1 MRGHPGTL
9 RMIAR
14 LLLQNTIFVVGMGA
28 LLFASAGTLHWP
40 SAWVLLATSAL
51 LGPLCGWWLYR
62 IDPALLAERL
72 RPVLQRDQ
80 PAADKMFMTVFVV
93 AMLAWLCAMGL
104 DRRIQ
109 SSEMPV
115 AFQVLGLV
123 LFLASTLFTMW
134 VFRENSFAA
143 PVVKLQTERAQHV
156 ISTGPYAYVR
166 HPMYS
171 GMVLFFTGVPL
182 LLGSWWGL
190 AMIPLFIALF
200 AVRIPIEERT
210 LREGL
215 PGYADYAA
223 RVRYRL
229 VPGVW

>member
-1 MRGHPGTL
+1 
-9 RMIAR
+9 MIAR

-40 SAWVLLATSAL
+40 SAWVFLVTSAL
-51 LGPLCGWWLYR
+51 LGPLCGWWLHR

-72 RPVLQRDQ
+72 RPVLQKDQ
-80 PAADKMFMTVFVV
+80 PAADKMFMIVFVV
-93 AMLAWLCAMGL
+93 AMLAWLVAMGL
-104 DRRIQ
+104 DRRAHF
-109 SSEMPV
+109 SEMPV
-115 AFQVLGLV
+115 ALQVFGLV

-143 PVVKLQTERAQHV
+143 PVVKLQAERAQRV
-156 ISTGPYAYVR
+156 ISTGPYAHVR

-171 GMVLFFTGVPL
+171 GMVLFFVGMPL

-190 AMIPLFIALF
+190 AMAPVFPVLF
-200 AVRIPIEERT
+200 AVRIGIEERT

-215 PGYADYAA
+215 PGYAEYAA

>member
-1 MRGHPGTL
+1 
-9 RMIAR
+9 MIAR

-40 SAWVLLATSAL
+40 SAWVLLVTSAL

-80 PAADKMFMTVFVV
+80 PAADKIFMTVFIV
-93 AMLAWLCAMGL
+93 AMLAWLVAMGI

-115 AFQVLGLV
+115 ALQILGLV
-123 LFLASTLFTMW
+123 LFLASTLVTMW

-143 PVVKLQTERAQHV
+143 PVVKLQAERAQRV
-156 ISTGPYAYVR
+156 ISTGPYAHVR

-171 GMVLFFTGVPL
+171 GMILFFAGMPL

-190 AMIPLFIALF
+190 AMVPLFAALF
-200 AVRIPIEERT
+200 AVRIGIEERT

-229 VPGVW
+229 VPGLW

>member
-1 MRGHPGTL
+1 
-9 RMIAR
+9 MIAR
-14 LLLQNTIFVVGMGA
+14 LLVQNTIFVVAMGA

-40 SAWVLLATSAL
+40 SAWAFLVASAL

-72 RPVLQRDQ
+72 RPVLQKDQ
-80 PAADKMFMTVFVV
+80 PTADKVFMSVFVV
-93 AMLAWLCAMGL
+93 AMLAWLALIGI

-109 SSEMPV
+109 SSDMPV
-115 AFQVLGLV
+115 ALQAFGLA

-134 VFRENSFAA
+134 VFRANSFAA
-143 PVVKLQTERAQHV
+143 PVVKLQAEREQRV
-156 ISTGPYAYVR
+156 ISTGPYAHMR

-171 GMVLFFTGVPL
+171 GMVLFFAGVPL
-182 LLGSWWGL
+182 LLGSWWEL
-190 AMIPLFIALF
+190 VTVPIFIVLF
-200 AVRIPIEERT
+200 AVRIGIEERT

-229 VPGVW
+229 MPGVW

>member
-1 MRGHPGTL
+1 MF
-9 RMIAR
+9 AR
-14 LLLQNTIFVVGMGA
+14 LLLRNTVFVVGMGA
-28 LLFASAGTLHWP
+28 LLFACAGTLHWP
-40 SAWVLLATSAL
+40 SAWAFLVTSAL

-62 IDPALLAERL
+62 TDPALLAERL
-72 RPVLQRDQ
+72 RPVLQKDQ
-80 PAADKMFMTVFVV
+80 PAADKMFMALFIV
-93 AMLAWLCAMGL
+93 AILAWLAVIGL
-104 DRRIQ
+104 DRRVR
-109 SSEMPV
+109 SSDMST
-115 AFQVLGLV
+115 ALQVLGLG
-123 LFLASTLFTMW
+123 LFLGSTLFTMW

-143 PVVKLQTERAQHV
+143 PVVKLQAERAQHV

-171 GMVLFFTGVPL
+171 GMILFFTGVPL

-190 AMIPLFIALF
+190 AMVPLLLALL

-215 PGYADYAA
+215 PGYADYTA

-229 VPGVW
+229 IPGVW

>member
-1 MRGHPGTL
+1 
-9 RMIAR
+9 MIAR
-14 LLLQNTIFVVGMGA
+14 LLLQNTITTAAMGA
-28 LLFASAGTLHWP
+28 LLFASAGTLRWP
-40 SAWVLLATSAL
+40 SAWVFLATCTL
-51 LGPLCGWWLYR
+51 IGPLCGWWLYR

-72 RPVLQRDQ
+72 RPVLQKDQ
-80 PAADKMFMTVFVV
+80 PAADKLFMSVFVV
-93 AMLAWLCAMGL
+93 AMLAWLVLIGI
-104 DRRIQ
+104 DRRLQ
-109 SSEMPV
+109 SSDMPV
-115 AFQVLGLV
+115 ALQAFGLA

-143 PVVKLQTERAQHV
+143 PVVKLQAERAQRV

-171 GMVLFFTGVPL
+171 GMVLFFGGVPL

-190 AMIPLFIALF
+190 AMVPILVLLF
-200 AVRIPIEERT
+200 AIRIGIEERT

-229 VPGVW
+229 MPGVW

>member
-1 MRGHPGTL
+1 
-9 RMIAR
+9 MIAR
-14 LLLQNTIFVVGMGA
+14 LLLRNTMFVIGMGA
-28 LLFASAGTLHWP
+28 LLFTCAGTLHWP
-40 SAWVLLATSAL
+40 SAWVFLATSAL

-62 IDPALLAERL
+62 TDPALLAERL
-72 RPVLQRDQ
+72 RPVLQKDQ
-80 PAADKMFMTVFVV
+80 PAADKMFMALFVV
-93 AMLAWLCAMGL
+93 AILVWLVLMGL
-104 DRRIQ
+104 DRRVR
-109 SSEMPV
+109 SSDMPT
-115 AFQVLGLV
+115 ALQVLGLG
-123 LFLASTLFTMW
+123 LFLGSTLFTMW

-171 GMVLFFTGVPL
+171 GMILFFTGVPL

-190 AMIPLFIALF
+190 AMMPLLLALL

-215 PGYADYAA
+215 PGYTDYTA

-229 VPGVW
+229 IPGVW

>member
-1 MRGHPGTL
+1 
-9 RMIAR
+9 MIAR
-14 LLLQNTIFVVGMGA
+14 LLLQNTVFVVAMGA
-28 LLFASAGTLHWP
+28 LLFACAGTLHWP
-40 SAWVLLATSAL
+40 AAWTFLATSAL

-72 RPVLQRDQ
+72 RPVLQKDQ
-80 PAADKMFMTVFVV
+80 PAADKMFMTLFVV
-93 AMLAWLCAMGL
+93 AMLAWLVVMGL
-104 DRRIQ
+104 DRRVQ
-109 SSEMPV
+109 PSDMPV
-115 AFQVLGLV
+115 ALQALGFG

-143 PVVKLQTERAQHV
+143 PVVKLQTEREQHV
-156 ISTGPYAYVR
+156 ISTGPYGYVR

-171 GMVLFFTGVPL
+171 GLVLFFTGVPL

-190 AMIPLFIALF
+190 AMMPILIALL

-215 PGYADYAA
+215 PGYTDYAA

-229 VPGVW
+229 IPGVW

>member
-1 MRGHPGTL
+1 
-9 RMIAR
+9 MIAR
-14 LLLQNTIFVVGMGA
+14 LLLQNTITTAAMGA
-28 LLFASAGTLHWP
+28 LLFASAGTMHWP
-40 SAWVLLATSAL
+40 SAWVFLATCIL

-72 RPVLQRDQ
+72 RLVLQKNQ
-80 PAADKMFMTVFVV
+80 PAADKVFVSVFVV
-93 AMLAWLCAMGL
+93 AMLAWLVLIGI
-104 DRRIQ
+104 DRRLQ
-109 SSEMPV
+109 LSDMPV
-115 AFQVLGLV
+115 ALQAFGLA
-123 LFLASTLFTMW
+123 LFLASTLATMW

-143 PVVKLQTERAQHV
+143 PVVKLQAERAQRV
-156 ISTGPYAYVR
+156 ISTGPYAHVR

-190 AMIPLFIALF
+190 VMVPLLVLLF
-200 AVRIPIEERT
+200 AIRIGIEERT

-229 VPGVW
+229 MPGVW

>member
-1 MRGHPGTL
+1 
-9 RMIAR
+9 MIAR
-14 LLLQNTIFVVGMGA
+14 FLLQNTIFVVGMGA
-28 LLFASAGTLHWP
+28 LLFASAGTWHWP

-80 PAADKMFMTVFVV
+80 PAADKIFVTVFVIT
-93 AMLAWLCAMGL
+93 MFAWLALIGF

-115 AFQVLGLV
+115 AFQILGLV

-143 PVVKLQTERAQHV
+143 PVVKLQAERAQRV
-156 ISTGPYAYVR
+156 ISTGPYAHVR

-171 GMVLFFTGVPL
+171 GMILFFTGVPL

-190 AMIPLFIALF
+190 AMLPLFAALF
-200 AVRIPIEERT
+200 AVRIGIEERT

-229 VPGVW
+229 VPGLW